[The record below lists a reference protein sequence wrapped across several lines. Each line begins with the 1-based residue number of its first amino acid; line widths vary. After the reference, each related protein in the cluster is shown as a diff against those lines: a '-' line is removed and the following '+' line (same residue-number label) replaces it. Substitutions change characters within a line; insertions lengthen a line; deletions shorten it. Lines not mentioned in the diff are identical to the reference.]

1 MGEMYV
7 VGYLSHT
14 ANYHLW
20 ICISCIQVLFRRKE
34 SALLEWLKQKGSV
47 PLRQVMLWAGFDP
60 AGEDFLHGLQPTVS
74 KTLSLFARFV
84 KLRTCSLFHRFHFGG
99 QHVTH
104 RQNMHLHLSFAI
116 CSTIINTLSLV
127 KST

>member
-1 MGEMYV
+1 MGEMHV
-7 VGYLSHT
+7 VGCLSHR

-20 ICISCIQVLFRRKE
+20 IRISCIQVLFRRKE
-34 SALLEWLKQKGSV
+34 SALKQKGSV
-47 PLRQVMLWAGFDP
+47 PLRQVMLWAGVDP
-60 AGEDFLHGLQPTVS
+60 AGEDFLSVLQPTVS
-74 KTLSLFARFV
+74 KTRSLSARFV
-84 KLRTCSLFHRFHFGG
+84 KLGTRSLFHRFHFGG

-104 RQNMHLHLSFAI
+104 RQNMHLHLSLAI